1 MSKTLFIHNTLGN
14 RKEEFVPLNK
24 EHVKIYACG
33 PTVYS
38 YAHIGNARMAVVND
52 LLVRFLKTIFKKI
65 TYVSNI
71 TDIDDKIITTSQEN
85 NIPINT
91 LTEKF
96 TKIYNED
103 MATLG
108 VNLPD
113 IQPRATDHIQEM
125 IKLTS
130 MLIQNN
136 YAYEKEGHVMFNV
149 PAFKKYGSLSGRNR
163 EEQIIGSRVEVA
175 PYKEDPTDFILWKPS
190 PSPLPGWKS
199 PWGFGRPGWHLECSA
214 MSEKTLGL
222 PFDIHSGGMDLVF
235 PHHENEIAQS
245 CAAHNKTDNIQSFAN
260 YWFHN
265 GFVNVEGEKM
275 SKSIGNIK
283 LVHELIKEYRGEVLR
298 MTLLSAHYRQPLNWT
313 TNVIKQNSTMLKRLY
328 RTLKDLK
335 NIDAYA
341 KSNTISPNIIEGLYD
356 DLNTPKVIA
365 QLNVLSGEVST
376 ADENKKI
383 EIKFN
388 LLEVGK
394 ILGILQENPDKWLG
408 YGKSENL
415 NETVIERLI
424 KNRNEARRKKNFDMA
439 DKIRDELKDMGI
451 EIEDTSNGTIWRNK

>member
-1 MSKTLFIHNTLGN
+1 MSKILFIHNTLGN
-14 RKEEFVPLNK
+14 KKEEFVPLNK

-52 LLVRFLKTIFKKI
+52 LLVRFLKTIFKKV

-103 MATLG
+103 MTTLG

-113 IQPRATDHIQEM
+113 IQPRATDHIKEM
-125 IKLTS
+125 IELTS

-190 PSPLPGWKS
+190 PSPLPGWES

-245 CAAHNKTDNIQSFAN
+245 CAAHNKTNNVQSFAN
-260 YWFHN
+260 FWFHN
-265 GFVNVEGEKM
+265 GFVNVAGEKM

-283 LVHELIKEYRGEVLR
+283 LVHELIKEYKGEVLR
-298 MTLLSAHYRQPLNWT
+298 LTLLSAHYRQPLNWT
-313 TNVIKQNSTMLKRLY
+313 KDIIKQNSTMLDRLY
-328 RTLKDLK
+328 RALKDLK
-335 NIDAYA
+335 NINAYA
-341 KSNTISPNIIEGLYD
+341 KPYTISSNIIEGLYD

-365 QLNVLSGEVST
+365 ELNVLSNQISSK
-376 ADENKKI
+376 DENKKI

-408 YGKSENL
+408 YGKSGNL
-415 NETVIERLI
+415 DETMIEGLL
-424 KNRNEARRKKNFDMA
+424 KDRNEARRDKNFDMA
-439 DKIRDELKDMGI
+439 DKIRDELKDLGI
-451 EIEDTSNGTIWRNK
+451 EIEDTTSGTIWRNS

>member
-125 IKLTS
+125 IELTS